1 MKRNCLKCGL
11 CLYYNY
17 VCTIRGDYLR
27 ESDHSMEAIISNISH
42 RKKISVLKFLNFGL
56 LSLSMSMAFLL
67 KGKRM
72 MVKIFGVKFSCT
84 SRLFCSNISQSFSKK
99 NKLSIFRTNIVQ
111 KISLNDS
118 IFIKFTHV
126 LDPTAKSPH
135 SRCRHG
141 RYVSRK

>member
-11 CLYYNY
+11 CLYYFY
-17 VCTIRGDYLR
+17 FCTKRGDYLR
-27 ESDHSMEAIISNISH
+27 ESDHSREAIISNISH
-42 RKKISVLKFLNFGL
+42 RKNIRFSNFQILGCFLFHV
-56 LSLSMSMAFLL
+56 MAFLL

-111 KISLNDS
+111 KINLNDS

>member
-1 MKRNCLKCGL
+1 MWLMSVLLL
-11 CLYYNY
+11 CLHHKG
-17 VCTIRGDYLR
+17 RLFEGKRSFDGGDYFKYFSQ
-27 ESDHSMEAIISNISH
+27 E
-42 RKKISVLKFLNFGL
+42 KNFG
-56 LSLSMSMAFLL
+56 SQIFKFWVVFFSMSMAFLL

-111 KISLNDS
+111 KINLNDS